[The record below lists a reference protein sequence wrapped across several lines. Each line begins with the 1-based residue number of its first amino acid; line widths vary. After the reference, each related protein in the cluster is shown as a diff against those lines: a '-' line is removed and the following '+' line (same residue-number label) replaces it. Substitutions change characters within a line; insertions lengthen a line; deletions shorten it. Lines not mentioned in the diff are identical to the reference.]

1 MVTWTCLWYYRWGE
15 SDAMKADLPLL
26 SKYDLTIYCT
36 LRECIAAAVLKMKLH
51 KVGLKSQFL
60 ATITLP

>member
-1 MVTWTCLWYYRWGE
+1 
-15 SDAMKADLPLL
+15 MKTDLPLL
-26 SKYDLTIYCT
+26 PEYDLASFFCT